1 MSAKRRVNLPLL
13 WTVVVIAVVLLA
25 DQFSKVVVRN
35 SIVPGEAINVLPG
48 LRMVNATNHGV
59 SFGLLTGDSLAVGIL
74 IGVALLA
81 LIVFFTRNRAK
92 PLIWLPTGMVLGG
105 AFSNQLDRIRDGSVT
120 DFIKLPL
127 GWPPFNLADSA
138 ITVGVVILLLVV
150 ESDHRNRAVSHDSGH
165 QPATAPEGTPPGTPD
180 RMRDRLP

>member
-1 MSAKRRVNLPLL
+1 MSLKRRANLPLL

-25 DQFSKVVVRN
+25 DQLSKVVVRG

-48 LRMVNATNHGV
+48 LQLVDASNHGV

-81 LIVFFTRNRAK
+81 LIVFFARNRAK

-105 AFSNQLDRIRDGSVT
+105 AFSNQLDRVREGSVT

-150 ESDHRNRAVSHDSGH
+150 DSDHRHRAASHGSACKSTT
-165 QPATAPEGTPPGTPD
+165 QEGAPPGAPD
-180 RMRDRLP
+180 RMQERLP

>member
-1 MSAKRRVNLPLL
+1 MLRGDRATALAWVRAVLVL
-13 WTVVVIAVVLLA
+13 AVVAFA
-25 DQFSKVVVRN
+25 DQLSKAVVRG

-48 LRMVNATNHGV
+48 LQLVNASNHGV

-74 IGVALLA
+74 IGISLVAL
-81 LIVFFTRNRAK
+81 IGFFARNRAK

-105 AFSNQLDRIRDGSVT
+105 AFSNQFDRVRDGSVT

-138 ITVGVVILLLVV
+138 ITIGVVILVLVI
-150 ESDHRNRAVSHDSGH
+150 ESDHRNRVAARSVH
-165 QPATAPEGTPPGTPD
+165 QPAAAQEGVPD
-180 RMRDRLP
+180 HTRNGSP